1 MNKGI
6 SQNGRLPKALESSYF
21 SVDEHTILDMVQFT
35 LKFSESIHYF
45 SFDNKPSANWKP
57 FFLNDP
63 VFVIGLIAGAEIQHF
78 KSTIDSIQY
87 KLDQGNGYQKK
98 ELEEEV
104 CTHILS
110 LAAHIV
116 RWSDLLEESNFSGPL
131 LQEINNILKFLEGE
145 IVAVLPLQ
153 KKFSAGFF
161 GFEESIVPEKRTN
174 IVFSETFKTVYK
186 NILFIKEKAAIKF
199 ETELFDS
206 KNHHPHIGLLI
217 AFFKLF
223 QEIQND
229 TNNFTKKH
237 LDFYYKKLLSQNE
250 KPVSSS
256 FALIGIHPNTSSPQ
270 DSFIPAGQKVRFT
283 FSNKLEV
290 DFETLFDTQLSQ
302 ANISEIRTLYQSVY
316 DPFSGSKMGDGTFLN
331 VVYDSLLY
339 KDVKTKQVSFPNKFS
354 SNLPVIL
361 GEGQSDKGFSE
372 RTMWESSLGLAVSSP
387 VLIVEQ
393 GGLRVVVSLSF
404 SANSLLKFKS
414 ELLNLQILKESGTSG
429 KNQGAAI
436 SERERIAYIKTFLR
450 EAFQISFTGQSGW
463 KDLDSFYPNYLD
475 TEKVLE
481 FSFELDREEEKPV
494 PYQKE
499 IHGEDFDTEWP
510 LLKIV
515 LNNQAQ
521 LHPYKPLRL
530 LEIEE
535 VSIEAQVTGVEKMN
549 LSNQF
554 GDLDQSNPFQ
564 AFGPLPS
571 QGSYLRMRNPLIFQ
585 KFLSELVINYKWSA
599 LPQDRL
605 GFKSYYS
612 SYPYGIDNA
621 SFVADITLQKGKKQ
635 VVNSVNNQKFQL
647 FESEE
652 REDGTYLNPYT
663 TREVNLICF
672 DLAEGTGLTE
682 AERNR
687 NELSMLI
694 TLIEPSQA
702 FGHHAF
708 PELYAN
714 ASIENSRFKRKN
726 IDLPKQPYTP
736 VLEHLLV
743 DYKNQAKENLSRENA
758 GKNQSIKLFHLHPFG
773 HVLVYPASLE
783 SFSFLLPQLDPEEKK
798 PRDMANK
805 FGLKGNL
812 FIGLEDVRPN
822 ENINLGFELESAVFQ
837 ITAIHAP
844 KMQWAYLDKN
854 KWLPMGN
861 LLMEDSTVGFLQS
874 GVVKI
879 KIPNV
884 LTTDNTRLP
893 KGKFWLRIF
902 YEGETDLKSRIK
914 NILINAL
921 IVRSVIPT
929 QSIKT
934 GEVPPIRVEK
944 TAILHTNSSLLS
956 FGPFHLDI
964 GQDAENED
972 QFYLRTSELLRHK
985 NRASSTW
992 DFERLVLEKFPE
1004 IGTILVYGR
1013 SSFPNQMIKGTKVQV
1028 LVTPK
1033 TLGPKNESEGPQ
1045 MVPFVTLL
1053 KIKDYLSSKVSP
1065 YARFEVSN
1073 PVFEKLKVRCSVKF
1087 NMEQQSG
1094 YFRDLLVK
1102 ELIDFLSSDS
1112 ANKQGQSGFLQSIYK
1127 SEILNFMEARNYVAF
1142 VRQFSV
1148 LQIVEAQGAYNV
1160 IDTAV
1165 QHQGR
1170 EIELLRTIS
1179 PYAILTSAKDH
1190 HIEVIYDDVS
1200 RSPVMSSI
1208 GDLSIDSDF
1217 VLK

>member
-223 QEIQND
+223 QEIQTD

-237 LDFYYKKLLSQNE
+237 LDFYYKKLLSQSE
-250 KPVSSS
+250 KPKASSY
-256 FALIGIHPNTSSPQ
+256 ALIGVIPNTSQ
-270 DSFIPAGQKVRFT
+270 AENYVPAGQKVRFT
-283 FSNKLEV
+283 FSNKAEV
-290 DFETLFDTQLSQ
+290 DFETLFGTQLSQ
-302 ANISEIRTLYQSVY
+302 ASISEIRTLYQSAY
-316 DPFSGSKMGDGTFLN
+316 NPFAGSKIGDGTFLN

-339 KDVKTKQVSFPNKFS
+339 KNGKTKQVSFPNKFS
-354 SNLPVIL
+354 SNLPAIL
-361 GEGQSDKGFSE
+361 GEEQSNKVSSE
-372 RTMWESSLGLAVSSP
+372 RTMWESTLGLAISSP

-393 GGLRVVVSLSF
+393 GNLRVVVSMSF
-404 SANSLLKFKS
+404 SGNSLDKFKR
-414 ELLNLQILKESGTSG
+414 ELLNLQMLKESGITG

-436 SERERIAYIKTFLR
+436 SERERIAYIKTFLI
-450 EAFQISFTGQSGW
+450 EAFQLSFTAESGW
-463 KDLDSFYPNYLD
+463 KALESFFSNYLD
-475 TEKVLE
+475 SEKVLE
-481 FSFELDREEEKPV
+481 FSFELEREEEKPI

-499 IHGEDFDTEWP
+499 LHGDDFDTEWP

-535 VSIEAQVTGVEKMN
+535 VSIEAHVTGVEKMD

-554 GDLDQSNPFQ
+554 GELDQSNPFQ
-564 AFGPLPS
+564 PFGPLPS

-585 KFLSELVINYKWSA
+585 KYLSELTINYKWSA

-612 SYPYGIDNA
+612 SYPYGIDNDA
-621 SFVADITLQKGKKQ
+621 FVADISIQKGKKQ
-635 VVNSVNNQKFQL
+635 VVNTGKNEKFQL
-647 FESEE
+647 FKTDE
-652 REDGTYLNPYT
+652 RGDGPYLNPYRT
-663 TREVNLICF
+663 QEVKLICF
-672 DLAEGTGLTE
+672 DFTEGAGLTE
-682 AERNR
+682 VERSR
-687 NELSMLI
+687 NELSMLL
-694 TLIEPSQA
+694 TLIAPSQA
-702 FGHHAF
+702 FGHHVF
-708 PELYAN
+708 SELYAN

-726 IDLPKQPYTP
+726 VDLPRQPYTP
-736 VLEHLLV
+736 VLEHLLI

-783 SFSFLLPQLDPEEKK
+783 TFSFLLPQLEPEETNLQEKRNQK
-798 PRDMANK
+798 
-805 FGLKGNL
+805 GLKGNL
-812 FIGLEDVRPN
+812 FIGLEDVKPN
-822 ENINLGFELESAVFQ
+822 ENINLGFELESAVFP
-837 ITAIHAP
+837 ITSMHAP
-844 KMQWAYLDKN
+844 NMEWAYLDKN
-854 KWLPMGN
+854 KWIPMGN
-861 LLMEDSTVGFLQS
+861 LLMEDSTAGFLQS

-879 KIPNV
+879 KTPNS
-884 LTTDNTRLP
+884 LSTDNSQLP

-902 YEGETDLKSRIK
+902 YRGETNLKSRIK
-914 NILINAL
+914 NILLNAL
-921 IVRSVIPT
+921 RVKSVESIQTNGNLGIP
-929 QSIKT
+929 
-934 GEVPPIRVEK
+934 GIRVEK
-944 TAILHTNSSLLS
+944 TAILQSNSNLLS
-956 FGPFHLDI
+956 FGPFQLDI
-964 GQDAENED
+964 GQDAQSEE

-1004 IGTILVYGR
+1004 IGTVLVYGR